1 MRKKRKLVAALA
13 CRNNGSRMFGKPLQ
27 NLDEIEGIKIIDNLI
42 ACLQSLEEIDK
53 IVLGIAE
60 GIENEIFKKI
70 AKQKNIDFIIGDEN
84 DVLGRLIKCAEKV
97 DATDIFRTTS
107 ENPFLYFQSVNK
119 LWNEFI
125 KNDIDAIF
133 QDDIVDGCGFE
144 IITLS
149 ALKKSHLNGE
159 NRHRS
164 EYCTLYIRENK
175 EKFKI
180 KKIKPEAKL
189 IRKDLR
195 LTVDNPED
203 LIVCRELYKVFK
215 HQAPMFNL
223 EDLIK
228 YMDQN
233 PNLKKLISQYVEKGY
248 ESMYL

>member
-1 MRKKRKLVAALA
+1 MKKKRKLVAALA
-13 CRNNGSRMFGKPLQ
+13 CRNNGSRLFGKPLQ
-27 NLDEIEGIKIIDNLI
+27 NLDESKGVKIIDNLI
-42 ACLQSLEEIDK
+42 DCIRSIDEIDE

-60 GIENEIFKKI
+60 GVENNIFKEIAIQKKI
-70 AKQKNIDFIIGDEN
+70 NYIEGDEI

-97 DATDIFRTTS
+97 NATDVFRTTS
-107 ENPFLYFQSVNK
+107 ENPFLYFQSVKK
-119 LWNEFI
+119 LWEEYLD
-125 KNDIDAIF
+125 NDIDAIF

-149 ALKKSHLNGE
+149 ALKESHRKGE
-159 NRHRS
+159 TKHRS

-175 EKFKI
+175 DKFKI
-180 KKIKPEAKL
+180 KKIKPDNKL

-203 LIVCRELYKVFK
+203 LIVCRELYKKFK

-223 EDLIK
+223 EDLIN

-233 PNLKKLISQYVEKGY
+233 PNLKTLISPYVEKGY